1 MKTIEK
7 NLSIKELIDELLE
20 TNIFRKI
27 TERNGEKFA
36 HKLAIWLVRYIL
48 VISSMNESL
57 NIDLEEILL
66 NLHKEKFRE
75 ILNVTETIFHVVS
88 KDNVM

>member
-1 MKTIEK
+1 MKTVEE

-27 TERNGEKFA
+27 SERNGEKFA

-57 NIDLEEILL
+57 QIDLEDILL
-66 NLHKEKFRE
+66 NLHKEKFKK
-75 ILNVTETIFHVVS
+75 ILDVTETVFNSIN
-88 KDNVM
+88 K

>member
-1 MKTIEK
+1 MKTLEA
-7 NLSIKELIDELLE
+7 NLSKRELIDELLE

-36 HKLAIWLVRYIL
+36 YELAVWLIRYIL

-57 NIDLEEILL
+57 QIDLENILL
-66 NLHKEKFRE
+66 NLHNEKFKE
-75 ILNVTETIFHVVS
+75 ILEITETIFS
-88 KDNVM
+88 SINK

>member
-1 MKTIEK
+1 MKTIEE
-7 NLSIKELIDELLE
+7 NISIRELINELLE

-36 HKLAIWLVRYIL
+36 YELAVWLVRYIL

-57 NIDLEEILL
+57 QIDLNDILI
-66 NLHKEKFRE
+66 NLHKEKFKE
-75 ILNVTETIFHVVS
+75 ILEVTETVFKSIN
-88 KDNVM
+88 K

>member
-1 MKTIEK
+1 MKTIEA
-7 NLSIKELIDELLE
+7 NLSKRELIDELLE

-36 HKLAIWLVRYIL
+36 YELAVWLIRYIL

-57 NIDLEEILL
+57 QIDLENILL
-66 NLHKEKFRE
+66 NLHNEKFKE
-75 ILNVTETIFHVVS
+75 ILEITETIFS
-88 KDNVM
+88 SINK